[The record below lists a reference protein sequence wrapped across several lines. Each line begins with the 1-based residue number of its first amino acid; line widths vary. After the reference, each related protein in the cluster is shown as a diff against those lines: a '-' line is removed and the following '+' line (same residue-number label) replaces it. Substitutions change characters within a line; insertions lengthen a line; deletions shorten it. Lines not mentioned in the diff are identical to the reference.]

1 MLPRM
6 CTTTR
11 VAKKPRQLFLYPRP
25 KIFTFFANRMTTS
38 GMEDY
43 KDVVPPFSRDKIGE
57 LEEAFASFQ
66 AAWGQSFPTQTQ
78 YTCWPKMGPFFTVVV
93 AEGKASLSFISFLTQ
108 ILELTGTTNQ
118 SQGVFIEKGRYSS
131 ISLFCFHTT
140 VRGICIVPFPTITK
154 SCCKM
159 NLERFQK
166 LSTPMDIRT
175 ITCAP
180 PYQGRH

>member
-1 MLPRM
+1 MHYHAS
-6 CTTTR
+6 CKKTETTFFCIP
-11 VAKKPRQLFLYPRP
+11 AQKFSLFLQTAWLLP
-25 KIFTFFANRMTTS
+25 

-43 KDVVPPFSRDKIGE
+43 KDVVPPLSRDKIGE
-57 LEEAFASFQ
+57 LEEAFASFR

-108 ILELTGTTNQ
+108 ILELTETTNQ
-118 SQGVFIEKGRYSS
+118 SQSVFIEKGRYSS

-159 NLERFQK
+159 NLRGSK
-166 LSTPMDIRT
+166 SSPMDIRT

-180 PYQGRH
+180 PYQGLH